1 MTKKKNKKKE
11 NKIYTILDYLKESAL
26 FLLISITLILI
37 ITNILFV
44 VRINITSFHL
54 PIIYILSIIFF
65 IFYRKKENFK
75 KSLISIL
82 IGTLFFII
90 SIILVG
96 RIYDITADGNT
107 YHKLAVGALKNG
119 WNPLYESVED
129 FKGNPFKILDDN
141 VNAKWVNHYARGTE
155 TFGAVVYAFT
165 NNIETAKVFNILWLF
180 IGLFVSYWILKQMK
194 IEEWK
199 SILIA
204 AVLAFNPIIM
214 THLTNLYLD
223 GVLAISL
230 FLIILICSIKVKW
243 EDKSNEKE
251 NYLVLAMAIIWCCNT
266 KFNGFAFAAVF
277 AGVLYLYRHI
287 YNFIKNKKEFKK
299 IFIKDSLFYIVTVFI
314 AIIVVASNTYTK
326 NFITHGHPFYPLFG
340 KGHVD
345 NMVNMEIPK
354 SMKIKSHGEQ
364 FLISIFSMS
373 ENVAPMY
380 ETYINEPNLKVPFRV
395 YRQEVANFNS
405 PDLRVGGFGP
415 LFSGIFILT
424 IIGTIFV
431 LIDLIKKKEYDKL
444 ILYGILLLT
453 SIILIL
459 ALDGSYWARYIPYV
473 YLLPVYV
480 LIYLMKQKNKVLN
493 ILSLILIFIF
503 AMNSGLILLSQVH
516 YAYTKDKEINTN
528 LKEFKEYSKN
538 KKKIN
543 IRLKHHGIQGIEYN
557 LDDKNLNNYN
567 LVEDETLEK
576 EGYYFYY

>member
-11 NKIYTILDYLKESAL
+11 NKIYIILDYLKESAL

-54 PIIYILSIIFF
+54 PIIYIISIIFF

-129 FKGNPFKILDDN
+129 FKVNPFKILDDN

-230 FLIILICSIKVKW
+230 FMIILICSIKVKW
-243 EDKSNEKE
+243 EDKENEKD
-251 NYLVLAMAIIWCCNT
+251 NYLILAMAIIWCCNT
-266 KFNGFAFAAVF
+266 KFNGFAFTAVF
-277 AGVLYLYRHI
+277 AGSD
-287 YNFIKNKKEFKK
+287 FW
-299 IFIKDSLFYIVTVFI
+299 TV
-314 AIIVVASNTYTK
+314 
-326 NFITHGHPFYPLFG
+326 
-340 KGHVD
+340 
-345 NMVNMEIPK
+345 
-354 SMKIKSHGEQ
+354 
-364 FLISIFSMS
+364 
-373 ENVAPMY
+373 
-380 ETYINEPNLKVPFRV
+380 EP
-395 YRQEVANFNS
+395 
-405 PDLRVGGFGP
+405 D
-415 LFSGIFILT
+415 I
-424 IIGTIFV
+424 
-431 LIDLIKKKEYDKL
+431 
-444 ILYGILLLT
+444 
-453 SIILIL
+453 
-459 ALDGSYWARYIPYV
+459 
-473 YLLPVYV
+473 
-480 LIYLMKQKNKVLN
+480 
-493 ILSLILIFIF
+493 
-503 AMNSGLILLSQVH
+503 
-516 YAYTKDKEINTN
+516 
-528 LKEFKEYSKN
+528 
-538 KKKIN
+538 
-543 IRLKHHGIQGIEYN
+543 
-557 LDDKNLNNYN
+557 
-567 LVEDETLEK
+567 
-576 EGYYFYY
+576 